1 MSNIIKKNNIKP
13 PLNQEY
19 KPEKDHGFTIVAVSI
34 MIFIFGMMVSLYF
47 SVYTYIDI
55 VTVLKIYGSL
65 VIIALLLPKKFI
77 YKLKLIHY
85 ERVIVAFTGFPM
97 LIVTLFFVLNYYIII
112 ETYTRE
118 YDISGF
124 YIATDG
130 SGAYF
135 KLNNPDEYYW
145 NDAPF
150 KIDEVKSKFPKKAI
164 LTIGKG
170 IFGFEVE
177 KRLVL
182 E

>member
-1 MSNIIKKNNIKP
+1 MSNIIKKSDTKP
-13 PLNQEY
+13 PGSQEY
-19 KPEKDHGFTIVAVSI
+19 KPEKDMGFTYVALSI
-34 MIFIFGMMVSLYF
+34 MIFIFGMMISLYY
-47 SVYTYIDI
+47 SIYTYVDI
-55 VTVLKIYGSL
+55 ITVLKIYGSFVL
-65 VIIALLLPKKFI
+65 FALLLPKKII

-85 ERVIVAFTGFPM
+85 ERIIIAFTGFPM
-97 LIVTLFFVLNYYIII
+97 LFLTLFFVLNYYIII
-112 ETYTRE
+112 DEQVRE

-145 NDAPF
+145 KDAPF
-150 KIDEVKSKFPKKAI
+150 KIDEIKSARPKKAK
-164 LTIGKG
+164 LTVGKG
-170 IFGFEVE
+170 IFGVEVE